1 MTRSISASFATG
13 LEASTVQP
21 LTLVELLFD
30 TGSVRLWSGL
40 DNLTY
45 GGNTYTGVGML
56 LGISSIEETAD
67 IAARGI
73 TISLSGISAQAISLA
88 LTEKYQ
94 NRTCNLYFALSG
106 IVADAI
112 KIFSGLIDQMSINDT
127 GEQMTI
133 SLTVES
139 RLIDLERARTSRYT
153 SEDQKRLYPNDKGF
167 DFVNDLQT
175 KQILWGRK

>member
-1 MTRSISASFATG
+1 MTRPISAGFASA
-13 LEASTVQP
+13 LQASTVQP

-45 GGNTYTGVGML
+45 DGNVYTGVGML
-56 LGISSIEETAD
+56 LGISSVEETAD

-73 TISLSGISAQAISLA
+73 TISLSGINQQAISLA

-94 NRTCNLYFALSG
+94 NRTCNIYFALSG
-106 IVADAI
+106 LVADAI

-127 GEQMTI
+127 GDQLTI
-133 SLTVES
+133 SVTVES
-139 RLIDLERARTSRYT
+139 RLIDLERPRTSRYT
-153 SEDQKRLYPNDKGF
+153 SEDQKRTFPNDKGF